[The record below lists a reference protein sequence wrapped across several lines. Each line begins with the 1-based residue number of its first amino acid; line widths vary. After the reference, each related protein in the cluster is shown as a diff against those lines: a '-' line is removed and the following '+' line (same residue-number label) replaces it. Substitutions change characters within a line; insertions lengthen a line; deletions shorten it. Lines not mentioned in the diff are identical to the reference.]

1 MVRSIRAF
9 ANLPTSFWGEAL
21 LTTIHILNRIPIK
34 SVEQAPFEVWCGL
47 P

>member
-21 LTTIHILNRIPIK
+21 LTTIHILNRVPIK
-34 SVEQAPFEVWCGL
+34 SVEQVLFEVWCAL